1 MTSIAV
7 ERNLAIPLYDGTVLA
22 GDLYRPADDH
32 PHPVLLNF
40 YPYRKDDIIG
50 SLFDGTRRR
59 FVERGYADLLVDMRG
74 TGGSEGNYGE
84 TFNLKREGRDAAEVV
99 EWAAAQDWC
108 DGSVGVWGVSYG
120 GFMAFASASEK
131 PPHLKAIVSVYA
143 TTDNRERLAPHG
155 CPAWFGMYSWAA
167 HMLAMDLL
175 PPTYQDGEGRW
186 RRTWE
191 QRLRRM
197 EEELPH
203 GLEWQVHPPDDAY
216 WSEGRVDATGI
227 EVPTLLIAG
236 WRDIFTDAMV
246 EVFGALPGR
255 RHLVI
260 GPWLHVVPHLSL
272 VEPWDWVG
280 AMSDWWDQYLVP
292 GGDDRRTAASVV
304 YFAQGANTW
313 RSDERWPPAGTSE
326 KQLYLAGGRLERET
340 RPETEIH
347 RYTGD
352 PTVGV
357 AAGILDP
364 FGTGLGWPEEQSVDD
379 VRSLTFT
386 TDPLGTPVEIAGR
399 PTAEL
404 FVVIE
409 NEVEAQLSVK
419 LSAVG
424 PDGRSR
430 LITRGIHRCLP
441 LGLVAPEGESAAS
454 APPGSTAV
462 TVMVQLAATD
472 YVVAAGDRLRMAV
485 AAADFPTVWPTPTV
499 PRITLCCGGDKPSV
513 LRLPVAP
520 NMENSTRPPV
530 HVPRP
535 PAEPDPGWA
544 QFGKPSYFVQH
555 DRINGE
561 MAVSLGLRAQVKT
574 PQGALVSND
583 ELFSARVQPRW
594 PEAARLDG
602 RSLFEIEMPA
612 GEKVVVRTEAS
623 YGRKASVCHGTVLYD
638 GLLIFDHRWSNWD
651 RVSGSG
657 HEVR

>member
-1 MTSIAV
+1 MALKKGAHVTAITV
-7 ERNLAIPLYDGTVLA
+7 ERNLVIPLADGTALA
-22 GDLYRPADDH
+22 GDLYRPAGDH

-74 TGGSEGNYGE
+74 TGGSDGNYGE

-108 DGSVGVWGVSYG
+108 DGNVGVWGVSYG
-120 GFMAFASASEK
+120 GFMAFASACEK

-155 CPAWFGMYSWAA
+155 CPAWFGMYAWAA

-175 PPTYQDGEGRW
+175 PPTYEDGEGRW

-197 EEELPH
+197 EGELPH
-203 GLEWQVHPPDDAY
+203 GLEWQVHPPDDVY
-216 WSEGRVDATGI
+216 WSEARLDPASI
-227 EVPTLLIAG
+227 EVPTLLVAG
-236 WRDIFTDAMV
+236 WRDIFTDEMV
-246 EVFGALPGR
+246 ELFGSLPGR

-260 GPWLHVVPHLSL
+260 GPWLHVVPHLSE

-292 GGDDRRTAASVV
+292 GGQDGRTGASVV

-313 RSDERWPPAGTSE
+313 YSDECWPPTGTAE
-326 KQLYLAGGRLERET
+326 KQLHLAGRRLESEAQ
-340 RPETEIH
+340 PDIEIH
-347 RYTGD
+347 PYTGD

-364 FGTGLGWPEEQSVDD
+364 FGTGLGWPEDQGVDD

-386 TDPLGTPVEIAGR
+386 TGPLGMPLEIAGR
-399 PTAEL
+399 PAADL
-404 FVVIE
+404 FVLID
-409 NEVEAQLSVK
+409 NGVEAQLSVK

-424 PDGRSR
+424 PDGRSH
-430 LITRGIHRCLP
+430 LITSGIERCAPAALVTSDRQSNPGYPPAGEVVP
-441 LGLVAPEGESAAS
+441 L
-454 APPGSTAV
+454 T
-462 TVMVQLAATD
+462 VQLAATD
-472 YVVAAGDRLRMAV
+472 YVVAAGHSLRLAV
-485 AAADFPTVWPTPTV
+485 AAADSPTFWPSPSV
-499 PRITLCCGGDKPSV
+499 AQITLFCGGEMPSV

-520 NMENSTRPPV
+520 NVESTGRSPV
-530 HVPRP
+530 QVARP

-544 QFGKPSYFVQH
+544 QFGKPSYRLQH
-555 DRINGE
+555 DRVNGE
-561 MAVSLGLRAQVKT
+561 MTVSLGLRSQVKT
-574 PQGALVSND
+574 PLGAVVSNN
-583 ELFSARVQPRW
+583 EMFSAHVEPRR
-594 PEAARLDG
+594 PDAARLDG
-602 RSLFEIEMPA
+602 RSLFEIDMPG
-612 GEKVVVRTEAS
+612 GERVVVRTEAS
-623 YGRKASVCHGTVLYD
+623 YGRQASVCHGSVLCD
-638 GLLIFDHRWSNWD
+638 GVLVFDHHWSNIP
-651 RVSGSG
+651 
-657 HEVR
+657 